1 MGAVK
6 KAMLKALWKE
16 QKEEDE
22 ELMIEHSIQDQLEER
37 EEERLIEES
46 IQDQLET
53 KETTNARH

>member
-16 QKEEDE
+16 QKGEDE

-53 KETTNARH
+53 KETTDA